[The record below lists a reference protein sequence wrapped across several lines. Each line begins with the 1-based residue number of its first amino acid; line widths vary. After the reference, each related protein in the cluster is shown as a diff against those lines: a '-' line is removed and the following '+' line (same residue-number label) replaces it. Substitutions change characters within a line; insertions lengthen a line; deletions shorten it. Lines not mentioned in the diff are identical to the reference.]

1 MNCLGSGV
9 PTTPSND
16 MTLKWRDSSYDVQV
30 ASPISQPTQTTITDS
45 YSTSPSI
52 HLKRF
57 ISQGMKAFYTFKF
70 AVSSALDENSRIYVD
85 FNFNLN

>member
-9 PTTPSND
+9 PTTPSSA
-16 MTLKWRDSSYDVQV
+16 MTLKWKDTTHEVQV
-30 ASPISQPTQTTITDS
+30 ATPISQPTYTTITGT

-70 AVSSALDENSRIYVD
+70 AVSNALDENSRIYLN
-85 FNFNLN
+85 FNFNIN